1 MALTYWHGC
10 PRFPTD
16 MGAVFNSFSKQSCL
30 QTNCS
35 LSPYLCPVG
44 CFQEILFK
52 QTRNCHWN
60 QLDFSD
66 VSASWAQESTSLLS
80 QYRQWNSVK
89 LCVFLVGCHPSDS
102 DLAIQFVDWCKWLVY
117 VASLLAH
124 KPHLL
129 LFFCIDWVGYCE
141 NLATVLFAD
150 LHWRTCFF
158 LQEKPPTTTAPNPLW
173 CCSNEGHGFF
183 HSRKNY
189 SKCLKN
195 ALAFSDQAHNLTSIF
210 HTNAFSN
217 MLLQGSSARVL
228 QCSLLP
234 SYTGAVFNSSG
245 ARLRELCQ

>member
-1 MALTYWHGC
+1 MPPISYWHGC
-10 PRFPTD
+10 CFQLLFQTVLPTNKLQL
-16 MGAVFNSFSKQSCL
+16 VSLSVSCRLLSRNSV
-30 QTNCS
+30 QTNKELS
-35 LSPYLCPVG
+35 LEPVG
-44 CFQEILFK
+44 FFRRICFLGAGKYLTFYK
-52 QTRNCHWN
+52 
-60 QLDFSD
+60 
-66 VSASWAQESTSLLS
+66 
-80 QYRQWNSVK
+80 YRQWNSVK